1 MKPRMSNT
9 SDTWI
14 FSWQYL
20 LQLPLNRDGLPE
32 SLQSSLSRL
41 SLNTSCHS
49 QSQRS
54 FTHKHTTTF
63 LAAGDSDRIHRISCD
78 YCNRS
83 RCSCRINRDNGC
95 CLVQQQFP
103 LHGTYEII
111 PSTWIVAIYWLV
123 PTLTNDLTEN

>member
-63 LAAGDSDRIHRISCD
+63 LADGDSDRIHRISCD

-83 RCSCRINRDNGC
+83 RCSCRINRDSEVLGQR
-95 CLVQQQFP
+95 LLLGAATISV
-103 LHGTYEII
+103 
-111 PSTWIVAIYWLV
+111 TWHIRDYSLYMDSGHILASANI
-123 PTLTNDLTEN
+123 D